1 MIPKYSHSIFMN
13 KHPYQRTGLLYFKRT
28 GVLFLAA
35 LAMCTG
41 AQAQVAPPP
50 PLLTHPSGTQ
60 AYNMMRPTLDSPG
73 QRFVKFF
80 TEGEWYISF
89 GTNKEY
95 FAPTDIHVS
104 QPGLNS
110 DFTVHNVHG
119 HDEAG
124 LSGFASGD
132 LFGPQYNIRIG
143 RFINKNWAIELSF
156 DHTKYTST
164 SNQIANVSGTVSGVP
179 VNGNQ
184 VLSDSYFR
192 WLLHNGANH
201 LMVNAVYREPL
212 YGELNESLSLAFI
225 GKVGVGIMVP
235 HVDNTIMGK
244 SNNVGQKTFSNAIG
258 IHNGWWQFGGVTT
271 GLEAGLRFVVWK
283 PVYIEVTDKV
293 AYASMWNLPVY
304 GGTANHSLW
313 MNEVIFS
320 IGYTFDGT
328 KSR

>member
-1 MIPKYSHSIFMN
+1 MSPKYSHSIFMN
-13 KHPYQRTGLLYFKRT
+13 KPPYQRTGLLYFKRT

-201 LMVNAVYREPL
+201 LAL
-212 YGELNESLSLAFI
+212 L
-225 GKVGVGIMVP
+225 
-235 HVDNTIMGK
+235 
-244 SNNVGQKTFSNAIG
+244 
-258 IHNGWWQFGGVTT
+258 WQIWLKAACKQHLTV
-271 GLEAGLRFVVWK
+271 R
-283 PVYIEVTDKV
+283 
-293 AYASMWNLPVY
+293 AS
-304 GGTANHSLW
+304 
-313 MNEVIFS
+313 
-320 IGYTFDGT
+320 
-328 KSR
+328 